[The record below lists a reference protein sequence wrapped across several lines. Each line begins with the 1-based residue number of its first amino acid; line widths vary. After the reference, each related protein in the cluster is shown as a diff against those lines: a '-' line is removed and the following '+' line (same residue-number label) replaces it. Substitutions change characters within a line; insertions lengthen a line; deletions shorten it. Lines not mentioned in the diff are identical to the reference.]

1 MDSNNI
7 INNNNNDFDIII
19 KLIII
24 GDSGVGKSNYLYRFV
39 EGGFSPIHV
48 ATLGFDYKSKV
59 CYLPKAKKKV
69 KFQIW
74 DTAGQE
80 KYMSVNKNLFQRVQ
94 GIILMYDISFE
105 KSFENLDNWLNAIRQ
120 LADDI
125 PLILIG
131 NKIDLEN
138 ERKISKEKGEQFSHD
153 NNIDFFESSGKSGV
167 NVEESFI
174 FLGEEILRLNKNIEK
189 QSIGGNEYVISKE
202 TTYDKKKKKCC

>member
-1 MDSNNI
+1 MKEDD
-7 INNNNNDFDIII
+7 INYDILI
-19 KLIII
+19 KLVMI

-39 EGGFSPIHV
+39 EGEFCPIHE
-48 ATLGFDYKSKV
+48 ATVGFDYKSKV
-59 CYLPKAKKKV
+59 SYLPKAKKKV

-80 KYMSVNKNLFQRVQ
+80 KYMSINKNLFQRVQ

-105 KSFENLDNWLNAIRQ
+105 KSFTNLDKWMTVIKQ
-120 LADDI
+120 LADGI

-138 ERKISKEKGEQFSHD
+138 LRKVSKERGEQFAND
-153 NNIDFFESSGKSGV
+153 NNIDFFESSGKSGE

-174 FLGEEILRLNKNIEK
+174 FLGEQIFRLNKNK
-189 QSIGGNEYVISKE
+189 NNNDTNEYVISKE
-202 TTYDKKKKKCC
+202 TTNKKTKKCC